1 MATGHAKP
9 QVHPC
14 VADLQ
19 AVFAAVGT
27 WGYLADLI
35 EMCALVAHCL
45 LPFLQALPYGRA
57 TDTASAFCLLPPAFC
72 LLPSALSPS
81 SRSATAPQIIIRL
94 IEPILTWRA
103 EDIYVERVFERL
115 CLVWNVGRDVQHF
128 AGEHVDNFRFIFADP
143 KSQSAFKDV
152 SYLFIFVRMP
162 RNDSSFFKVDM
173 CQHHSVAGNETPRQ
187 HVGQRFFRDV
197 IPTMKGY
204 SSLLHRA
211 FPQYARLLEPFLTV
225 GLLTLLS
232 AFCFLP
238 FCLALPHGRA
248 TARFLTI
255 GSRLLLPQSPTRSR
269 RWYCLLPPAFT
280 KPSLTVGLLTPA
292 QAHKLSQ
299 GHLEVNAAAR

>member
-9 QVHPC
+9 QMYPC

-19 AVFAAVGT
+19 AVFAPVGT
-27 WGYLADLI
+27 GSNLADLI

-57 TDTASAFCLLPPAFC
+57 TDTAPAFC

-173 CQHHSVAGNETPRQ
+173 CQHHSVAGNETPGQ

-197 IPTMKGY
+197 IPTMKSY
-204 SSLLHRA
+204 RSLLHRV
-211 FPQYARLLEPFLTV
+211 PRYARALTHDRASNTA
-225 GLLTLLS
+225 L
-232 AFCFLP
+232 CFL
-238 FCLALPHGRA
+238 FFFQAEDGIRALYVTGVQTCALPIFRLRA
-248 TARFLTI
+248 RRRRARRA
-255 GSRLLLPQSPTRSR
+255 GAVQGAR
-269 RWYCLLPPAFT
+269 R
-280 KPSLTVGLLTPA
+280 
-292 QAHKLSQ
+292 
-299 GHLEVNAAAR
+299 R